1 MLNVLILIFLIAA
14 IVVVQIYLAKKKN
27 KWIGLIL
34 PLITFS
40 ISLMALLGV
49 VTFYNVGSV
58 HVESQTVI
66 ENGVVTKQISENPVE
81 IDTAEVMQSVSIAVY
96 IFVLYNIPTIILLLI
111 YKDGRKKQGFYG
123 IQVKWKGLEV
133 GEKLRN
139 R

>member
-1 MLNVLILIFLIAA
+1 MCEYMLNVLILIFLIAA

-123 IQVKWKGLEV
+123 IQVK
-133 GEKLRN
+133 
-139 R
+139 